1 MRDGQLWGQRV
12 SFEDRLGGSRGAG
25 GHLTST
31 RRERWIDQ
39 QREERSGVL
48 ARKDQPSHASL
59 CACVPVPPPPPPA
72 GSCWNDPVCPTPGF
86 QLRQV
91 LWPHVLG
98 CGTKWRG
105 SRGSPCSPRV
115 SADAVACH
123 PAPCQVP
130 SARACPQPHAALH
143 ELRGAFPG
151 TLLSLGPKRGDS
163 LRLERSVLRGSG
175 LVWVL

>member
-1 MRDGQLWGQRV
+1 MGSCGDSVCPLRTGSEAPAEPGATSPARAARDG
-12 SFEDRLGGSRGAG
+12 S
-25 GHLTST
+25 TS
-31 RRERWIDQ
+31 
-39 QREERSGVL
+39 SGKSV
-48 ARKDQPSHASL
+48 PASL
-59 CACVPVPPPPPPA
+59 QGRTSPHMPAFVLVSLSPAPSPA

-105 SRGSPCSPRV
+105 SRSGPCPPRI
-115 SADAVACH
+115 SADAAACH

-130 SARACPQPHAALH
+130 SARARPQPHAALH

-151 TLLSLGPKRGDS
+151 TLLSPGPKRGDS